1 MKCFFFDNLMDIE
14 VAIHVNVHYIAQ
26 LNRLVA
32 KPYSFL
38 PELTLHKLTKSKH
51 LGLTIKNKGKKKAS
65 WARYKNVII

>member
-1 MKCFFFDNLMDIE
+1 MDIE

-32 KPYSFL
+32 KSYSFL

-51 LGLTIKNKGKKKAS
+51 LGLTIKNKEKKS
-65 WARYKNVII
+65 ILD